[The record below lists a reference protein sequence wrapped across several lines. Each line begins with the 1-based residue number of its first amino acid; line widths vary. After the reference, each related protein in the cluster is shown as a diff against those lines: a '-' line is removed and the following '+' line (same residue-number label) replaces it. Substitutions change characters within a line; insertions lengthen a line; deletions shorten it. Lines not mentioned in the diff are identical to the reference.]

1 MPENV
6 KARHEFPAGEEAP
19 ADGDTGSNIY
29 AYVHQLGTEDLVVT
43 ARDAQGKPILC
54 ESQIQDDNVVLVTKV
69 NTNWTGGD
77 KILLLGSKDD

>member
-6 KARHEFPAGEEAP
+6 KARHEFPAAE
-19 ADGDTGSNIY
+19 DVSTSDTGTNVY

-43 ARDAQGKPILC
+43 ARDSQGKPVLC
-54 ESQIQDDNVVLVTKV
+54 ESQIQDDNVVLVKKQGG
-69 NTNWTGGD
+69 NWTGGD